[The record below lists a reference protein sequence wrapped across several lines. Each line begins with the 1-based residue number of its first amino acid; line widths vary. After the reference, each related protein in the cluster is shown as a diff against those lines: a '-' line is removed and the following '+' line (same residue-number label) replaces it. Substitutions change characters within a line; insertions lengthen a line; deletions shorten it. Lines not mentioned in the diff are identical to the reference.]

1 LVNVIRGLNRPRTGQ
16 AHHLGDDRKSLI
28 DSFILSGEQEMF
40 RMIWNLLAMI
50 GLLLVAGMIYM
61 ATQLGENLTNLRSF
75 DSKAP
80 GVYLDMAKKLIE
92 TGNAAEATV
101 WKVPV
106 KEGLGWEDVEETMH
120 FVANEHNHENVGELP
135 LSNRWQAMTGQPQR
149 FLKIYMFCNP
159 RRRPTLFDYSIAF
172 SAYLPCRIALIE
184 IRGNLVYT
192 LNMDM
197 MITVV
202 GLAGRVAERSH
213 SDQGQHTGY
222 HESGCHG
229 EF

>member
-1 LVNVIRGLNRPRTGQ
+1 
-16 AHHLGDDRKSLI
+16 
-28 DSFILSGEQEMF
+28 MF
-40 RMIWNLLAMI
+40 RLIWNLLALI

-80 GVYLDMAKKLIE
+80 EVYLDMAEKLIK

-106 KEGLGWEDVEETMH
+106 QEGLGWEDVEQTMR
-120 FVANEHNHENVGELP
+120 FVANEHNIKNVGELP
-135 LSNRWQAMTGQPQR
+135 LSEQVAAMTGKPQR

-159 RRRPTLFDYSIAF
+159 LTAADMFDYSVAF
-172 SAYLPCRIALIE
+172 SAYLPCRISLIE
-184 IRGNLVYT
+184 DPEGKLWLYT

-197 MITVV
+197 MIHGGKVLPEALKEEAIGVKDTILDIMNR
-202 GLAGRVAERSH
+202 GA
-213 SDQGQHTGY
+213 T
-222 HESGCHG
+222 G

>member
-1 LVNVIRGLNRPRTGQ
+1 
-16 AHHLGDDRKSLI
+16 
-28 DSFILSGEQEMF
+28 MF
-40 RMIWNLLAMI
+40 RLIWNLLALI

-61 ATQLGENLTNLRSF
+61 ATQLGENLTNLRTF

-80 GVYLDMAKKLIE
+80 EIYLDMAKKLIE

-106 KEGLGWEDVEETMH
+106 QEGLGWEDVEQTMR
-120 FVANEHNHENVGELP
+120 FVANEHNIKNVGELP
-135 LSNRWQAMTGQPQR
+135 LSEQVAAMTGKPQR

-159 RRRPTLFDYSIAF
+159 LTAANMFDYSVAF
-172 SAYLPCRIALIE
+172 SAYLPCRISLIE
-184 IRGNLVYT
+184 DPQGKLWLYT

-197 MITVV
+197 MIHGGEVLPEALKEEAIGVKDTILDIMNR
-202 GLAGRVAERSH
+202 GA
-213 SDQGQHTGY
+213 T
-222 HESGCHG
+222 G

>member
-1 LVNVIRGLNRPRTGQ
+1 
-16 AHHLGDDRKSLI
+16 
-28 DSFILSGEQEMF
+28 MF
-40 RMIWNLLAMI
+40 RLIWNLLALI

-80 GVYLDMAKKLIE
+80 EVYLDMAKKLIE

-106 KEGLGWEDVEETMH
+106 KEGLSWEDVEQTMR
-120 FVANEHNHENVGELP
+120 FVANEHNIKNVGELP
-135 LSNRWQAMTGQPQR
+135 LSEQVAAMTGKPQR

-159 RRRPTLFDYSIAF
+159 LTAAHMFDYSVAF
-172 SAYLPCRIALIE
+172 SAYLPCRISLIE
-184 IRGNLVYT
+184 DPQGKLWLYT

-197 MITVV
+197 MIYGGKVLPKALKEEASAVKDTILDIMNR
-202 GLAGRVAERSH
+202 GA
-213 SDQGQHTGY
+213 T
-222 HESGCHG
+222 G

>member
-1 LVNVIRGLNRPRTGQ
+1 
-16 AHHLGDDRKSLI
+16 
-28 DSFILSGEQEMF
+28 MF
-40 RMIWNLLAMI
+40 RLIWNLLALI

-80 GVYLDMAKKLIE
+80 EVYLDMAEKLIK

-106 KEGLGWEDVEETMH
+106 QEGLGWEDVEQTMR
-120 FVANEHNHENVGELP
+120 FVANEHNIKNVGELP
-135 LSNRWQAMTGQPQR
+135 LSEQVAAMTGKPQR

-159 RRRPTLFDYSIAF
+159 LTAANMFDYSVAF
-172 SAYLPCRIALIE
+172 SAYLPCRISLIE
-184 IRGNLVYT
+184 DPHGKLWLYT

-197 MITVV
+197 MIHGGKVLPEALKEEAIGVKDTIMDIMNR
-202 GLAGRVAERSH
+202 GA
-213 SDQGQHTGY
+213 T
-222 HESGCHG
+222 G